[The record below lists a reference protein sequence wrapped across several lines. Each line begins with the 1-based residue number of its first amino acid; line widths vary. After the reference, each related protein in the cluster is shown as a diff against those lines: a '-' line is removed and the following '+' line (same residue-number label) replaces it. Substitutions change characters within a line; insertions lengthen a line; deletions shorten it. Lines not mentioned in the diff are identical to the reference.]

1 DRITYNAAISA
12 CEKSQEWRQALTLLR
27 QAEWQRMQL
36 GIISYNAAISAC
48 DKGGQWELALHL
60 LYEAVWKRLRPQL
73 TSYNAAASACA
84 KGLRWYEA
92 AILLGQL
99 NEAGLEGDVV
109 SLTAAITA
117 CKFQWPLVLALLDRW
132 RFAGNSATYTAADAW
147 PGHFSFIVKV
157 AACQLDDQWNATSR
171 LLSLFREGSGWMWW

>member
-1 DRITYNAAISA
+1 
-12 CEKSQEWRQALTLLR
+12 
-27 QAEWQRMQL
+27 
-36 GIISYNAAISAC
+36 
-48 DKGGQWELALHL
+48 
-60 LYEAVWKRLRPQL
+60 
-73 TSYNAAASACA
+73 
-84 KGLRWYEA
+84 A

-132 RFAGNSATYTAADAW
+132 RFAGNSATYTAA
-147 PGHFSFIVKV
+147 V